1 MLLDVMIHIF
11 CIKLSCST
19 VDNSSLHCV
28 SLMNFLLIPRTRE
41 VDVAVADELIARQ
54 LQRTRSIHS
63 LRTLSRQRTHRSHP
77 VQQPPIHDDQ
87 IAWLIVDR
95 DQTISQEQ
103 SATAPQVGW
112 VRVVD
117 GDCKV
122 QLRCAVCRW
131 KVWPPP
137 QIGHVSGRD
146 WADSDTVVDGSW
158 VLLKAT

>member
-1 MLLDVMIHIF
+1 M
-11 CIKLSCST
+11 
-19 VDNSSLHCV
+19 
-28 SLMNFLLIPRTRE
+28 
-41 VDVAVADELIARQ
+41 AVADELIARQ

-103 SATAPQVGW
+103 SATAPRVGW

-117 GDCKV
+117 GERSERRVNYTMCSMQMESLATSSNWTCFWKRLTGQT
-122 QLRCAVCRW
+122 QLQCPVARW
-131 KVWPPP
+131 CYSKLRNCNYNPRFQNYNP
-137 QIGHVSGRD
+137 GRPELQ
-146 WADSDTVVDGSW
+146 S
-158 VLLKAT
+158 LL